1 MKKCPFCSEAIQ
13 DEAVKCRYCGE
24 FLTDDVRHAAG
35 KNPQWYFKTSTLIVG
50 FLMIGPFIAPLIWLN
65 PRYSIAKKTV
75 LTGLMLLIS
84 ILLFKLLESSLAS
97 ISEYYQIIQGKY

>member
-1 MKKCPFCSEAIQ
+1 MKKCPFCSEQIQ

-24 FLTDDVRHAAG
+24 FLTDDARPSAG
-35 KNPQWYFKTSTLIVG
+35 PKPQWCFKTSTLIVG
-50 FLMIGPFIAPLIWLN
+50 FLFIGPFIAPLIWLH
-65 PRYSIAKKTV
+65 PQYSKTKKTV

-84 ILLFKLLESSLAS
+84 FLLFKLLESSLAS

>member
-1 MKKCPFCSEAIQ
+1 MKKCPFCGEQIQ

-24 FLTDDVRHAAG
+24 FLTEDLRRTTG
-35 KNPQWYFKTSTLIVG
+35 QKPQWYFKTSTLIVG
-50 FLMIGPFIAPLIWLN
+50 FLFIGPFIAPLIWFN

-75 LTGLMLLIS
+75 LTGMVLFIS
-84 ILLFKLLESSLAS
+84 IIFFKLLEASLAS